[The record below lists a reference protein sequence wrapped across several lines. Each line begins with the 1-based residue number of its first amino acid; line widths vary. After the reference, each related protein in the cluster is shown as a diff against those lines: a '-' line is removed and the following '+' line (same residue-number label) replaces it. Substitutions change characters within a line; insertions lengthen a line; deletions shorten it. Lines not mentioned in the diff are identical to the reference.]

1 MPYYSKPSAEK
12 SALQRDCNGEK
23 LEFQPFG
30 FAYNR
35 PFIQEMLREQMGF
48 EGYINSDTGI
58 VHNMSWGVEMLD
70 IPERIG
76 FAVNHAGV
84 DLISGLYD
92 NEAGMEHISRGILP
106 GVDTVILVSDCSR
119 RGIQAVG
126 RIARLVPECGLKP
139 KKIGLIVNRALR
151 EY

>member
-1 MPYYSKPSAEK
+1 
-12 SALQRDCNGEK
+12 
-23 LEFQPFG
+23 
-30 FAYNR
+30 
-35 PFIQEMLREQMGF
+35 MGF

-92 NEAGMEHISRGILP
+92 NEAGMEAYMRGKMHIMKHIRFRKGF
-106 GVDTVILVSDCSR
+106 
-119 RGIQAVG
+119 
-126 RIARLVPECGLKP
+126 
-139 KKIGLIVNRALR
+139 KKNS
-151 EY
+151 

>member
-70 IPERIG
+70 IPERI
-76 FAVNHAGV
+76 
-84 DLISGLYD
+84 DL
-92 NEAGMEHISRGILP
+92 
-106 GVDTVILVSDCSR
+106 
-119 RGIQAVG
+119 Q
-126 RIARLVPECGLKP
+126 
-139 KKIGLIVNRALR
+139 
-151 EY
+151 